1 MKSAVE
7 SVPRWASH
15 RWWHVGAHRGDL
27 LVLLVASGVRLWHF
41 LELSASPFGQRLVGD
56 AEVYHG
62 WAQAILAGDWLSR
75 SQGVFYQSP
84 LYPYFLAFLYWL
96 FTPSPT
102 VVFAFQAVLGV
113 AACLLLA
120 RTGRLLFSPFAGTLA
135 GLGLALFG
143 PAVFFE
149 GVVQKTALDTFLLC
163 SIFFLWAWLRPHFSL
178 GKLAAL
184 GVLLAC
190 LAINRE
196 NALVVFGIFFLW
208 VWWQSR
214 GRRQMV
220 VLAAFFMAFALPL
233 LALAARNALVGGEW
247 QLTTAQFGPNFY
259 IGNHWRASGM
269 YEPLV
274 PGRGNPQFER
284 ADAKALAE
292 KALGRRL
299 TDGEVSRF
307 WAGKAWEFIRDAPG
321 QWLVLLGKKLLL
333 LVNGVEIADTDDFY
347 GRRHYIVSLKVAFLT
362 FSWVLVAAAV
372 GLFQVRA
379 KLKEL
384 WVLVVYLAGYA
395 LSVAG
400 FFVFARYRFPL
411 VPVLLLFGGAGLEA
425 GMRRKLTWGALAA
438 GAGALVLSLL
448 PLVDRKMQQASSELF
463 LGDFYWSQ
471 GRDLGQA
478 IQHYRQAVGLWPPYA
493 EAWLRL
499 AQALTEKGIWRE
511 ADAAFS
517 QAQRLAP
524 TWDTVEQQ
532 WGAMWLRA
540 GDLNRGRLHILKS
553 LEMNPENGESLR
565 LLGDLLFRQ
574 GQVERAVD
582 VYRKAEQVLPQS
594 AVVQNNLGAALARLG
609 RWGEAEASLRRACQL
624 DPSYAQPWVN
634 LAKASLAQ
642 GRREEAMVALEK
654 ALTLDANHPEA
665 RELKARI
672 GP

>member
-1 MKSAVE
+1 MKNALRSGAQ
-7 SVPRWASH
+7 RASK
-15 RWWHVGAHRGDL
+15 RWWHVGAHWGDL
-27 LVLLVASGVRLWHF
+27 LVLLVAGGVRLWHF

-84 LYPYFLAFLYWL
+84 LYPYFLALLYSL

-163 SIFFLWAWLRPHFSL
+163 SIFFLWAWLRQSFSL
-178 GKLAAL
+178 GKLALL
-184 GVLLAC
+184 GGLLAC

-208 VWWQSR
+208 VWGQSR
-214 GRRQMV
+214 GKGQ
-220 VLAAFFMAFALPL
+220 VLPSAIFAMAFALPL
-233 LALAARNALVGGEW
+233 LLVAARNASIGGEW

-259 IGNHWRASGM
+259 IGNHWKASGM
-269 YEPLV
+269 YEPLMA
-274 PGRGNPQFER
+274 GRGNPQFER
-284 ADAKALAE
+284 ADAKTLAE
-292 KALGRRL
+292 KACGRRL

-307 WAGKAWEFIRDAPG
+307 WAGKAWEFIRTAPG
-321 QWLVLLGKKLLL
+321 HWLLLFGKKLLL

-347 GRRHYIVSLKVAFLT
+347 GRRHHTVSLKLAFLT
-362 FSWVLVAAAV
+362 FPWVLAAAAV
-372 GLFQVRA
+372 GFSQVRA

-384 WVLVVYLAGYA
+384 WVLLAYLAAYA
-395 LSVAG
+395 LSVAA
-400 FFVFARYRFPL
+400 FYVFARYRFPL
-411 VPVLLLFGGAGLEA
+411 VPVLLLFGGVGLEA
-425 GMRRKLTWGALAA
+425 IVRKKLTWR
-438 GAGALVLSLL
+438 AGALGIAALMASAL
-448 PLVDRKMQQASSELF
+448 PLVDRKMQQASSEVF
-463 LGDFYWSQ
+463 LGDFFWSLRQ
-471 GRDLGQA
+471 DLGQA
-478 IQHYRQAVGLWPPYA
+478 IQHYRQAVKLWPSYA

-499 AQALTEKGIWRE
+499 AQAFMEKEAWGE
-511 ADAAFS
+511 ADQAFS

-540 GDLNRGRLHILKS
+540 GDLNRGQLHILKA
-553 LEMNPENGESLR
+553 LEMNPDNGESLR
-565 LLGDLLFRQ
+565 LLGDVLFRQ
-574 GQVERAVD
+574 GQVVRAVA
-582 VYRKAEQVLPQS
+582 VYRKAAQLLPES
-594 AVVQNNLGAALARLG
+594 AVVQNNLGAALARLSL
-609 RWGEAEASLRRACQL
+609 WGEAEASLRRACQL

-642 GRREEAMVALEK
+642 GRREEAKMALEK
-654 ALTLDANHPEA
+654 ALTLDARHAEA
-665 RELKARI
+665 RALLARI